1 MPFFSHLDPA
11 PTIHAMLDHIA
22 YIVDLVGFEHVGIG
36 TDWPSR
42 CRSGRSRRFAQPW
55 AKAFGFRDEHHIDCE
70 LNLIGFDDYRDFRN
84 ITRGLVQRGVAT
96 NQSSS
101 WAKTS
106 SEFSVSYA
114 MEGHEP

>member
-1 MPFFSHLDPA
+1 MPKWALA
-11 PTIHAMLDHIA
+11 QI
-22 YIVDLVGFEHVGIG
+22 
-36 TDWPSR
+36 
-42 CRSGRSRRFAQPW
+42 AQPW

-84 ITRGLVQRGVAT
+84 IPRGLVQRGSDESVK
-96 NQSSS
+96 SS

-106 SEFSVSYA
+106 PEFSVSYA